1 MKRFCLSV
9 LLFILACAGQAVAG
23 NAGKALDKL
32 WKKVEDSMAEDRP
45 RKTLD
50 LLEDVISA
58 AKKERNPLYFFR
70 GLDAYRSVSVRLDW
84 KRNDS
89 IRAEIMKEAEE
100 FGCPVAEYCLMVS
113 MSGFGAP
120 ADTLLS
126 FASRNEESLKADC
139 NREFYTE
146 ENISSFFL
154 YSYADLPEFV
164 RENISDDYEY
174 VMWTI
179 ACLSMSGAEDVYAES
194 CRLLYRHLPEDSINR
209 TYLEFFM
216 ADGIDDESKRI
227 DSLEKFSAKYAGRAI
242 SLYARRALLKARFNQ
257 NLKALTSG
265 KRYAGSPEKQ
275 ADSLS
280 EVFSRFRKD
289 CIAFERDRTGYSGPE
304 AGIAAECGGIDG
316 LIRHLDEEKA
326 VMSQAGRDTVCVIL
340 KNLKKAEFLVY
351 EPGKRGKLI
360 FSADVKDDSGH
371 YFVPDTF
378 RIALPDMDDGNYVLY
393 VKSGKTIVTGSLKQ
407 YSVSGAYRFTDEGLT
422 VFAGDFMTGQPL
434 SGVRLEAFAGD
445 SLALVRDSVDFSG
458 FVCIGDG
465 FAGHREITRLV
476 FSYRDSLGYMRKSGN
491 IRVSRHYDRT
501 FEAEAVS
508 DDDIAD
514 SHCRIF
520 RDRSVFIPG
529 DTVHFK
535 AVLYSSSESGI
546 SAWKDGRDVEV
557 ILEDASGTAIG
568 RGMFSTDGFGAVAGS
583 FVLPSDVR
591 RGWTSLSV
599 MCGGR
604 KFLTSGGA
612 FRVEDIVLPTYSVD
626 FDTFDG
632 IILPGDTVS
641 VTGKATS
648 YTGHPVSGYAA
659 RYTVKNFDALVA
671 SGDLTFSEDGTF
683 RFSFQAGTRDSD
695 YDFYQITLTIT
706 GTDGETNSFDTWL
719 SVSYDL
725 MLGMTA
731 ENSAEGKINGT
742 DADSRYYGHDWY
754 GSSIIAEDIE
764 ECIFRFESNGRPVPG
779 MEISYKV
786 SSGQGK
792 QFISGTAVSGKAVS
806 LDFSGLHSGEYV
818 LEAEAPVRFAM
829 PGGRDSVI
837 VVRYLHSFIRLCDGE
852 DNMDADVESVFRV
865 CPGQDIS
872 LQTGAGRGPVW
883 AVVELFDGNLRS
895 LRSELVHLDGIPGKS
910 GSLKTLVWEY
920 EDSYP
925 DDVLLVAFYFRE
937 GKSYSYSYTFRRDR
951 TPDSPVPVEFT
962 AFTDKT
968 APDTETSCELKTIP
982 DAEVLVAVFDSSSED
997 IAENIWSS
1005 IGKPRDRYLY
1015 ISTCSYPGSHRITGY
1030 GGGLDLGWSESQVIV
1045 AYAVQSK
1052 ASGSGRQFRKAVA
1065 AASEN
1070 SFMDME
1076 FVNMES
1082 DSALGDAV
1090 ELVPEGW
1097 NNLSPREEF
1106 SNTLAFIPFLKTGA
1120 DSTVRF
1126 SFRTSDKLSTYVV
1139 SVFVHDTAMRNN
1151 VLRREMLVAKD
1162 IMVSMSVPQFLCEG
1176 DRLEVRA
1183 AVSDASDTGAE
1194 GILTFCAYDGAD
1206 MDSSSLLLAS
1216 GRPVNVAAGGQHAE
1230 IFTVN
1235 VLSGTDT
1242 LGLLASF
1249 NGGEGDG
1256 MFVTVPVFPAE
1267 QTLTE
1272 AHSAVLLPGMPE
1284 DSLYS
1289 ELRDRFVNVSGYG
1302 AEYDR
1307 RDLYSMLLDAIPSE
1321 LSVDGADVL
1330 TLVKSLYSACL
1341 SESVTGE
1348 ASVISGEDG
1357 QQESVNSLASRLEEY
1372 ACPDGGFGWFAGMES
1387 SPVVTA
1393 CVLDMLG
1400 GLRDRVSLADA
1411 GISTSLVKKAAA
1423 YLDSAVM
1430 PDSKPRVHGGGISLP
1445 LYLHV
1450 RSMYP
1455 EFDFSPASADRR
1467 ALRAFRRNIRECLD
1481 VRGENVLYGRILA
1494 KAERISAVMNLASD
1508 EAKNLAE
1515 DFGLSGIR
1523 MRRLERNAAR
1533 DLASLVEY
1541 AVPHASGGMYYPN
1554 AVMPFRGLMESELY
1568 AHSLLCDLLS
1578 DYSPESGIADG
1589 IRIWIMVQKE
1599 TQDWDDDPAFV
1610 RAAAS
1615 VADGIASVGD
1625 IAVLVM
1631 KQRFVRPFTG
1641 INPAGNGMGIERKYY
1656 VERPGTM
1663 GDDGRQSSSDK
1674 AIVREELKAGDIL
1687 HPGDIV
1693 TAVYSVRS
1701 DENRSFV
1708 RIEVPHNAALRP
1720 LDQFSG
1726 LRFGVLHQAD
1736 SASGG
1741 AVRALYPYAYREV
1754 RSDRTVFW
1762 FDNFPEEESF
1772 AEEKFIVVHEGSF
1785 VSPVEEIE
1793 CLYAPHYRAN
1803 GGYGGRMDVGG
1814 AKSAVGACE

>member
-9 LLFILACAGQAVAG
+9 LLFILACAGQAAAG
-23 NAGKALDKL
+23 NSGKTLDKL
-32 WKKVEDSMAEDRP
+32 WKKVENSMAVDRP
-45 RKTLD
+45 QKTLD

-58 AKKERNPLYFFR
+58 AKNERNPVYFCR
-70 GLDAYRSVSVRLDW
+70 GLDLYRSVSVRLDW

-289 CIAFERDRTGYSGPE
+289 CIAFEGDRTGYSGPE
-304 AGIAAECGGIDG
+304 AGIAAECGGIEG

-340 KNLKKAEFLVY
+340 KNLKKAEFQVY

-393 VKSGKTIVTGSLKQ
+393 VKSGKNIVTGSLKQ

-591 RGWTSLSV
+591 RGWASLSV

-604 KFLTSGGA
+604 KLLTSGGA

-632 IILPGDTVS
+632 IILPGDSVS
-641 VTGKATS
+641 VAGKATS

-719 SVSYDL
+719 SVSYGM
-725 MLGMTA
+725 MLDMVA
-731 ENSAEGKINGT
+731 ENAAEGKINGMGT
-742 DADSRYYGHDWY
+742 DSGYHDHGSC
-754 GSSIIAEDIE
+754 GSSVSTEDIE
-764 ECIFRFESNGRPVPG
+764 ECIFRFESNGRPVSG
-779 MEISYKV
+779 MEISYTV
-786 SSGQGK
+786 SSGHGK
-792 QFISGTAVSGKAVS
+792 HLLSGTAVSGKAFS

-837 VVRYLHSFIRLCDGE
+837 VVRYVHSFLRLCDGE
-852 DNMDADVESVFRV
+852 DSMDADVESAFRV
-865 CPGQDIS
+865 CPGHDIS
-872 LQTGAGRGPVW
+872 LQAGAGRGPVW
-883 AVVELFDGNLRS
+883 AVAELFDGNLRS
-895 LRSELVHLDGIPGKS
+895 LRSELVHLDGISGKP
-910 GSLKTLVWEY
+910 GSLKTLVWEFD
-920 EDSYP
+920 DSYP
-925 DDVLLVAFYFRE
+925 DDVLLVMFYFRE
-937 GKSYSYSYTFRRDR
+937 GKSYSYSHTFSRHME
-951 TPDSPVPVEFT
+951 PDAPAPAEFIS
-962 AFTDKT
+962 FTENI
-968 APDTETSCELKTIP
+968 APGAEASYELKAIP
-982 DAEVLVAVFDSSSED
+982 DAEALVAVFDSSSED
-997 IAENIWSS
+997 IAENVWSA
-1005 IGKPRDRYLY
+1005 IGKPSGRDLY
-1015 ISTCSYPGSHRITGY
+1015 ISTCSYPGSRTVSGY
-1030 GGGLDLGWSESQVIV
+1030 GGGLALGWNEPTAAV

-1052 ASGSGRQFRKAVA
+1052 ASNSGVPRRKAA
-1065 AASEN
+1065 AAAEDSV
-1070 SFMDME
+1070 MDME
-1076 FVNMES
+1076 FVNLES
-1082 DSALGDAV
+1082 DSTPVTAI
-1090 ELVPEGW
+1090 VPVPGGG
-1097 NNLSPREEF
+1097 NNLNPREEF
-1106 SNTLAFIPFLKTGA
+1106 SSTLAFIPFLKTGA

-1126 SFRTSDKLSTYVV
+1126 SFRASDKLSTYVV

-1151 VLRREMLVAKD
+1151 VLRREMLVSKD
-1162 IMVSMSVPQFLCEG
+1162 IMVSMSVPQFLYEG
-1176 DRLEVRA
+1176 DRLEVSA
-1183 AVSDASDTGAE
+1183 AVSNASDTGAE
-1194 GILTFCAYDGAD
+1194 GILAFCVYDGAD
-1206 MDSSSLLLAS
+1206 RDSSSLLLAS
-1216 GRPVNVAAGGQHAE
+1216 GRPVNAAAGGQHSE

-1235 VLSGTDT
+1235 VPSGTDT

-1249 NGGEGDG
+1249 NGGDGDG
-1256 MFVTVPVFPAE
+1256 IFVTIPVFPAE

-1272 AHSAVLLPGMPE
+1272 AHSAVLLSGMSE

-1289 ELRDRFVNVSGYG
+1289 ELRDRFVNVSGHG
-1302 AEYDR
+1302 AEFDR
-1307 RDLYSMLLDAIPSE
+1307 RDLYSMLLDAMPSE

-1341 SESVTGE
+1341 SESITGK
-1348 ASVISGEDG
+1348 APVIFGADAR
-1357 QQESVNSLASRLEEY
+1357 QESVNSLASRLEDY

-1400 GLRDRVSLADA
+1400 GLKDRVSLADA
-1411 GISTSLVKKAAA
+1411 GISTSLLEKAAT
-1423 YLDSAVM
+1423 YLDSIVM
-1430 PDSKPRVHGGGISLP
+1430 PDKNASVPGGGISLP

-1455 EFDFSPASADRR
+1455 EFDFSPACADSR
-1467 ALRAFRRNIRECLD
+1467 ALRTFRRNIRECLD
-1481 VRGENVLYGRILA
+1481 VRGENILYGRILA
-1494 KAERISAVMNLASD
+1494 KAERISAVMNLACG
-1508 EAKNLAE
+1508 EAKTLAE

-1523 MRRLERNAAR
+1523 LRRLMRNAVR

-1615 VADGIASVGD
+1615 VADGISSVGD
-1625 IAVLVM
+1625 VAVLVM
-1631 KQRFVRPFTG
+1631 KQRYVRPFSE
-1641 INPAGNGMGIERKYY
+1641 ISPAGNGMGIERKYY
-1656 VERPGTM
+1656 VERHGTM
-1663 GDDGRQSSSDK
+1663 SDESRQSASDED
-1674 AIVREELKAGDIL
+1674 IVLKELKTGDIL
-1687 HPGDIV
+1687 HAGDIV
-1693 TAVYSVRS
+1693 TAVYSVSS

-1708 RIEVPHNAALRP
+1708 RIDVPHSAALRP
-1720 LDQFSG
+1720 LDQLSG
-1726 LRFGVLHQAD
+1726 LRFGVLHQAA

-1741 AVRALYPYAYREV
+1741 TVRALYPYAYREV

-1785 VSPVEEIE
+1785 VSPAEEIE

-1803 GGYGGRMDVGG
+1803 GGYGGRMDVGE
-1814 AKSAVGACE
+1814 AKTAEGLCE